1 MSAAEIYR
9 LGRKA
14 CEQLFDSLVDP
25 ARCDRMMAFLLVGY
39 TVIWTLYAI
48 VTRRE
53 PGSTL
58 RRFATSARCLVS
70 GNLETFRAPLRDVA
84 KGAFWLLNWYS
95 NHLLR
100 DHQER

>member
-39 TVIWTLYAI
+39 TVIWFQVI
-48 VTRRE
+48 SKR
-53 PGSTL
+53 PGRHCGML
-58 RRFATSARCLVS
+58 PRAHS
-70 GNLETFRAPLRDVA
+70 G
-84 KGAFWLLNWYS
+84 S
-95 NHLLR
+95 
-100 DHQER
+100 